1 MKAGSKNACLAAA
14 AVLCLALAA
23 CVQKPTVPPGAGPT
37 PAELAARQAAEAAAV
52 AQAAQLAEWTQ
63 IADEAYVFGYP
74 LISSEM
80 HRLQMSNVAKPVGQ
94 RAPLNSFWHARR
106 LTQPG
111 ERHPLLTDADTL
123 ASFAWLDL
131 GQEALLFS
139 YPDMGKRYF
148 SFGLHSLWMP
158 ALATFGS
165 RSGGGKAATLL
176 ISGPGWQGQVP
187 KGVRHV
193 PSPTRY
199 LAILGRIQ
207 AGPGEADQRNVNA
220 LQARLRIAPLPARA
234 KPPGPASPTLETHPD
249 FSTGDTP
256 RQLIAAMDAA
266 SYFNLLARLMA
277 SAAPPAAQDA
287 AMLQKMA
294 RIGLEP
300 GKAFDLPALEP
311 ALQAVLQA
319 TGPRAMAQIVA
330 HHGKLF
336 TSVNGWQLPLTSGE
350 FGTDY
355 LSRAAVAAFDW
366 PGTLPQEILQMTT
379 RVDAAGRALNGAFDY
394 TLRFAKGQ
402 APPVDAFWSLTM
414 RAEANGRAGLVPNT
428 AERFSLRS
436 RDKLVPDADGAL
448 TLQVQSFAPGF
459 DNSANWL
466 PAPRGDFTLVLRLY
480 HPRPAAPSALPPG
493 QGTWAAP
500 PLRRAD

>member
-1 MKAGSKNACLAAA
+1 MKAGSKNARLAAA

-23 CVQKPTVPPGAGPT
+23 CVQRPTVPPAAGPT
-37 PAELAARQAAEAAAV
+37 AAELAARQAADAAAA
-52 AQAAQLAEWTQ
+52 AQAAQRAEWTQ
-63 IADEAYVFGYP
+63 IADQAYVFGYP
-74 LISSEM
+74 LMSSEM
-80 HRLQMSNVAKPVGQ
+80 HRLLMSNVAKPTGQ

-131 GQEALLFS
+131 GQQALLFS

-148 SFGLHSLWMP
+148 SFSLHSLWMP

-207 AGPGEADQRNVNA
+207 AGPGEADQRSVHA
-220 LQARLRIAPLPARA
+220 LQARLRIAALPGRAR
-234 KPPGPASPTLETHPD
+234 PPGAAPPTPESHPA
-249 FSTGDTP
+249 FATGDTP

-266 SYFNLLARLMA
+266 SYFATLARLMA
-277 SAAPPAAQDA
+277 STAPPAAQDD
-287 AMLQKMA
+287 AMLQKLA
-294 RIGLEP
+294 RIGFEP
-300 GKAFDLPALEP
+300 GKAFDASALDPAM
-311 ALQAVLQA
+311 QAVLQA
-319 TGPRAMAQIVA
+319 TGARAMAQIVA
-330 HHGKLF
+330 HRATMF
-336 TSVNGWQLPLTSGE
+336 ASVNGWQLPLTSGE
-350 FGTDY
+350 FATDY

-366 PGTLPQEILQMTT
+366 PGTLPQEMLQMTT
-379 RVDAAGRALNGAFDY
+379 RVDAAGRALNGAADY

-414 RAEANGRAGLVPNT
+414 RAEADGRAGMVPNT
-428 AERFSLRS
+428 AERFSLGS
-436 RDKLVPDADGAL
+436 RDRLVPDADGAL

-466 PAPRGDFTLVLRLY
+466 PAPMGDFTLVLRLY
-480 HPRPAAPSALPPG
+480 NPRPGAPSALPPG

-500 PLRRAD
+500 PPRRAE